1 MFLKNSLMEKDARY
15 HKKHIKHEKTLK
27 ANKELITQASNSKYE
42 TELQVSRHQL
52 EAQKLK
58 DDFDREL
65 RFRDE
70 IGQAKMQNLER
81 EAIEKGKS
89 LEIAYENAN
98 NLREK
103 LEDRDKTLNGRENE
117 FLDQK

>member
-1 MFLKNSLMEKDARY
+1 MEKDARY

-42 TELQVSRHQL
+42 AELQVSRHQL

-103 LEDRDKTLNGRENE
+103 LEDRDKTLSGRENE